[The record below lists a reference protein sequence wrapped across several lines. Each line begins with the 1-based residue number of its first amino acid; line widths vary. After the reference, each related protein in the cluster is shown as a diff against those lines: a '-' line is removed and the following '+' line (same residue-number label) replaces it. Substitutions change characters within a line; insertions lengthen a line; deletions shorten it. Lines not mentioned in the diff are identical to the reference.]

1 MCSDGER
8 DVLLHGAER
17 TSNITPSGHTV
28 TARLSC
34 TRTPT
39 HPSQTM
45 PSLVTMSRSS
55 TPRVPRRARR
65 RAERERYRTVA
76 DDGDAAALLDRRL
89 LDVGAVGGTPVEVEP
104 EQADLHAEPQ
114 RHVPHEPEQV
124 EEELERAR
132 HRERVMCADT
142 SLRDNAQGLRF
153 LSSIFYIVFS
163 TESNLSKW
171 PHIRS

>member
-55 TPRVPRRARR
+55 TPRVPRRARS
-65 RAERERYRTVA
+65 RAERERYVPSPMMVMRQHCLIVA
-76 DDGDAAALLDRRL
+76 FLMSALWEARRL
-89 LDVGAVGGTPVEVEP
+89 
-104 EQADLHAEPQ
+104 
-114 RHVPHEPEQV
+114 
-124 EEELERAR
+124 
-132 HRERVMCADT
+132 
-142 SLRDNAQGLRF
+142 
-153 LSSIFYIVFS
+153 
-163 TESNLSKW
+163 K
-171 PHIRS
+171 